1 MTNSEA
7 IKMLKSKMDGSV
19 DTSYEWCECVRLAII
34 ALEEQESPN
43 SIRINFV
50 GEEVRNN
57 TRVNIC
63 GIPHK
68 VVECEDKF
76 DTDCHFGQIDYK
88 ACEIRINK
96 DISPA
101 SKKETLCHEMLHGML
116 VHLGYAEASQDEQFV
131 QALGNAIYQSFEIKA
146 ESEE

>member
-1 MTNSEA
+1 M
-7 IKMLKSKMDGSV
+7 K
-19 DTSYEWCECVRLAII
+19 
-34 ALEEQESPN
+34 
-43 SIRINFV
+43 
-50 GEEVRNN
+50 
-57 TRVNIC
+57 VNIC

-68 VVECEDKF
+68 VIECEDKF

-116 VHLGYAEASQDEQFV
+116 VHLGYTEASQDELFV
-131 QALGNAIYQSFEIKA
+131 QALGNEIYQSFEIRT
-146 ESEE
+146 EREG